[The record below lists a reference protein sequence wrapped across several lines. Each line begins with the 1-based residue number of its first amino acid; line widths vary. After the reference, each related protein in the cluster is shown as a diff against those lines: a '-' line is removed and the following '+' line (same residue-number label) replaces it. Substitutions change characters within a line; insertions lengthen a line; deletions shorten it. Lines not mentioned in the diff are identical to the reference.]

1 MDWVYEK
8 LDKLVESG
16 EITEE
21 EAEEARREYEEVKE
35 AQIEEYMNECLYD
48 EQF

>member
-1 MDWVYEK
+1 MDWIYER
-8 LDKLVESG
+8 LNELVENG

-21 EAEEARREYEEVKE
+21 EARREYKE
-35 AQIEEYMNECLYD
+35 AQAEEYMNECLYD

>member
-1 MDWVYEK
+1 MDWKYDRLTE
-8 LDKLVESG
+8 LVKNG

-21 EAEEARREYEEVKE
+21 EARREYREYKE
-35 AQIEEYMNECLYD
+35 AQTEEYMDECVYS